1 MATIHLHGDTLE
13 VRFTRAERISGLILR
28 DLRIPTSAV
37 RAAVVVP
44 DGLAA
49 TRGIRAPGL
58 AIPGVRKIGTWRRR
72 GGKSIV
78 TVRRGQP
85 AIRFDLAGQRYESLL
100 IGLDRPEELAARL
113 EAHR

>member
-1 MATIHLHGDTLE
+1 MATVHLHGDTLE
-13 VRFTRAERISGLILR
+13 VRFTPAEKISGLLLR
-28 DLRIPTSAV
+28 DVRIPTSAV
-37 RAAVVVP
+37 RAVELVP

-78 TVRRGQP
+78 TVRRHQP
-85 AIRFDLAGQRYESLL
+85 AVRIDLAGQRYESLL
-100 IGLDRPEELAARL
+100 IGLDRPEELAAEL
-113 EAHR
+113 EVPH

>member
-1 MATIHLHGDTLE
+1 MATVHWNGDTLE
-13 VRFTRAERISGLILR
+13 VRFTPAEKILGLLLR
-28 DLRIPTSAV
+28 DVRFPTSAV
-37 RAAVVVP
+37 RAVEVVP

-58 AIPGVRKIGTWRRR
+58 ALPGVRKIGTWRRR

-85 AIRFDLAGQRYESLL
+85 AVRIDLAGQRYESLL
-100 IGLDRPEELAARL
+100 IGLDRPEELAAKL
-113 EAHR
+113 DVH